1 MPYSPDYFKN
11 LAKQIR
17 FNLSDEEALDIANEF
32 EVLLDQ
38 MRLLEKIDT
47 DQVKEMVYPFEDET
61 SFMREDEVDEV
72 LSLDQVLLNA
82 PNSRNGFF
90 VTKKVVIS

>member
-1 MPYSPDYFKN
+1 MPYNPDYFKN

-47 DQVKEMVYPFEDET
+47 ENVTEMVYPFEVET
-61 SFMREDEVDEV
+61 SFMREDEVTNV
-72 LSLDQVLLNA
+72 LPIDQVLLNA
-82 PNSRNGFF
+82 PSSQNGFF
-90 VTKKVVIS
+90 VTKKVIPS

>member
-47 DQVKEMVYPFEDET
+47 ENVAEMVYPFEVET
-61 SFMREDEVDEV
+61 SFMREDEVTNV
-72 LSLDQVLLNA
+72 LELEQVLLNA
-82 PNSRNGFF
+82 PSSHNGFF
-90 VTKKVVIS
+90 VTKKVIPS